1 MMENIIILLNYL
13 FSQMLTF
20 IVINIKEGSNIEI
33 NVIRSLGLQ
42 LVHWVS
48 DSLYLG
54 SKGLEVRPCQTWHWT
69 Y

>member
-42 LVHWVS
+42 LVH
-48 DSLYLG
+48 
-54 SKGLEVRPCQTWHWT
+54 
-69 Y
+69 